1 MVRISA
7 LHADYGLSER
17 VSGTYLA
24 GSRTGMRGSLSAA
37 ARGLL
42 AGVAGTAAMTAAQSL
57 GAELQSNADS
67 SPEPWDP
74 WADAPAPAQ
83 VAKQIGEGVFGLDV
97 SPRLIPAL
105 TQFMHWGY
113 GIGWGSIY
121 GLANRNARTSGLNA
135 RRGAAFGVFVWAMSY
150 VQLVP
155 LGIYQPPWRYPA
167 SELRSD
173 LAYHLAYGLG
183 TAAAFRR

>member
-1 MVRISA
+1 
-7 LHADYGLSER
+7 
-17 VSGTYLA
+17 
-24 GSRTGMRGSLSAA
+24 
-37 ARGLL
+37 
-42 AGVAGTAAMTAAQSL
+42 MTAAQSL
-57 GAELQSNADS
+57 GAQFQSNGDS
-67 SPEPWDP
+67 SAEPSDP

-83 VAKQIGEGVFGLDV
+83 VAKQISEGVFGVDV

-105 TQFMHWGY
+105 THVMHWAY

-121 GLANRNARTSGLNA
+121 GLVNGNAGTRGLNA

-155 LGIYQPPWRYPA
+155 LGIYRPPWRYPA
-167 SELRSD
+167 SELRFD

-183 TAAAFRR
+183 TAAAFRC